1 MSRASDAHA
10 TSYLS
15 SSNRRSASR
24 LTRLLDWLRAERR
37 IRAGIRDLEALDDH
51 TLRDIG
57 LTRAEITHVARA
69 GRSTPGGRR

>member
-1 MSRASDAHA
+1 MSRASDAPA

-15 SSNRRSASR
+15 DSSRGSASP
-24 LTRLLDWLRAERR
+24 LARLLAWLRAERR

-51 TLRDIG
+51 ALRDIG
-57 LTRAEITHVARA
+57 LTRAEIAHVARA